1 MGTILMPGG
10 GGGIDLDV
18 VTAAAGDILSGKVIV
33 GADGEPLTG
42 TLALTGNAGTGDVL
56 SGKTFYNDDAKTK
69 RSGTM
74 ANRGTL
80 NWSGINTT
88 KSVDAGYYSGGILD
102 SRPSYNSGRTQGQND
117 VKNSPNSYSLYT
129 KAQYDANYNNGLP
142 NTANL
147 SAWYRDD
154 TTAHTWTCGTA
165 GYYLIFAYGFV
176 NATRHVTPTV
186 TCNGTKV
193 GDDKVKKQVP
203 IWEKVTLTLEE
214 AAEYSNI
221 GINKIR
227 ELSNNPRCNF
237 VIFVGK
243 KRLIKRKEFEKYI
256 FENVEL

>member
-42 TLALTGNAGTGDVL
+42 TLALTGNAGTEDVL
-56 SGKTFYNDDAKTK
+56 SGKTFYNADAKTK
-69 RSGTM
+69 HSGTM
-74 ANRGTL
+74 ANRGAL

-88 KSVDAGYYSGGILD
+88 KSVDAGYYSVGTLD

-186 TCNGTKV
+186 TCNGTRVAYTNNSVNDADQRYVWLYKMNSGNTV
-193 GDDKVKKQVP
+193 SVSWTENHGTYYWRNGFAIIRVK
-203 IWEKVTLTLEE
+203 
-214 AAEYSNI
+214 
-221 GINKIR
+221 
-227 ELSNNPRCNF
+227 
-237 VIFVGK
+237 
-243 KRLIKRKEFEKYI
+243 
-256 FENVEL
+256 